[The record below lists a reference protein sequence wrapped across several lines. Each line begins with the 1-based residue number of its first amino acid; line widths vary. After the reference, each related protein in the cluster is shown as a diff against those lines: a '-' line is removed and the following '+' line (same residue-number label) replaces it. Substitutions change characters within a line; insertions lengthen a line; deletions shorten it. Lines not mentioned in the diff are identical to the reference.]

1 MLWTILATL
10 VVASAFQQQQ
20 QQQFRARRAQGIRV
34 KSTTDEN
41 NDVAVILLAGG
52 VGSRMK
58 ADRPKQFLELQG
70 KPVLMH
76 SLELF
81 LSLEGVSQIVVVL
94 DASYRDM
101 FSEYDDS
108 RLSFADPGEERQ
120 HSVRNGFAK
129 CDKDAGLICIHDA
142 ARPLVT
148 PEAIGR
154 VLADAREHGASVLG
168 VPVKPTIKE
177 TDDGEFVLQTLE
189 RSRLWE
195 VQTPQV
201 IQPDLLAE
209 GFELVDERGLEVT
222 DDVSIVEQIPGKKV
236 KLTLGDYSNLK
247 LTTPDDMIYANA
259 ILDQRL

>member
-1 MLWTILATL
+1 M
-10 VVASAFQQQQ
+10 
-20 QQQFRARRAQGIRV
+20 
-34 KSTTDEN
+34 STKEDD
-41 NDVAVILLAGG
+41 DVAVILLAGG

-81 LSLEGVSQIVVVL
+81 MSLEGVSQIVVVL

-101 FSEYDDS
+101 FSEYEEDE

-129 CDKDAGLICIHDA
+129 CEKDAGLICIHDA

-148 PEAIGR
+148 REDIGR
-154 VLADAREHGASVLG
+154 VLDDAREHGAAVLG

-177 TDDGEFVLQTLE
+177 TEDGEFVLKTLE

-209 GFELVDERGLEVT
+209 GFELVDDLGLEVT

-247 LTTPDDMIYANA
+247 LTTPDDMIYADA
-259 ILDQRL
+259 ILDQRRQ